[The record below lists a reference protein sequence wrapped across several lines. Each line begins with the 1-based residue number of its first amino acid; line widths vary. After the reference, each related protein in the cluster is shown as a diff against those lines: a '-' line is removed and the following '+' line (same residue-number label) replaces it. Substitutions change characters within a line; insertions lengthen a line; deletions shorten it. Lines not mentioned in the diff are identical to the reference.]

1 MSIYTQNQ
9 SKDKITSVNGYWIN
23 TVSCFNDNTD
33 EKGVVIQLTGLESM
47 WYNHEENV
55 NHPEGSDYPVNI
67 NVPFMKLMRQRI
79 VDSILHR
86 TGIDIRTFDNVIHAS
101 ISPGRNPDGSIIE
114 DSYSAKII
122 RNQQPE
128 TEQQGVFSE
137 YALEGLLQQ

>member
-1 MSIYTQNQ
+1 MNSIYTTNQ

-23 TVSCFNDNTD
+23 TVSCSNDNTD
-33 EKGVVIQLTGLESM
+33 EPGITIQLTGLESM

-79 VDSILHR
+79 VDSIIHR

-101 ISPGRNPDGSIIE
+101 TSPGRNPDGTIIE
-114 DSYSAKII
+114 DVYSKRVI
-122 RNQQPE
+122 RNEQP
-128 TEQQGVFSE
+128 QDGVFSE
-137 YALEGLLQQ
+137 YALEGLENC

>member
-33 EKGVVIQLTGLESM
+33 EKGVTIQLTGLESM

-55 NHPEGSDYPVNI
+55 NHPEGSENPVNI

-79 VDSILHR
+79 VDSIIHR

-101 ISPGRNPDGSIIE
+101 TSPGRNPDGTIIE
-114 DSYSAKII
+114 DVYSKRVI
-122 RNQQPE
+122 RNEQP
-128 TEQQGVFSE
+128 QDGVFSE
-137 YALEGLLQQ
+137 YALEGLENC